1 MDSLKT
7 KLQEGEAPPPAQQSP
22 PPAQQSPPPAQQSP
36 PPAPTQQA
44 VPREPTA
51 EVLKSPS
58 ARGSKRPHP
67 STPVKPSK
75 PTRGGKEVSE
85 LEEEEADDEVEI
97 PKVMNFSDMTKLEK
111 EKVRRCC
118 TPKKGS
124 GNLEVPENIFEMWK
138 DAGKG
143 RDNLFRM
150 WAKAGG
156 VKAGRGPNT

>member
-1 MDSLKT
+1 
-7 KLQEGEAPPPAQQSP
+7 
-22 PPAQQSPPPAQQSP
+22 
-36 PPAPTQQA
+36 
-44 VPREPTA
+44 
-51 EVLKSPS
+51 
-58 ARGSKRPHP
+58 
-67 STPVKPSK
+67 
-75 PTRGGKEVSE
+75 
-85 LEEEEADDEVEI
+85 
-97 PKVMNFSDMTKLEK
+97 MNFSDMTKLEK